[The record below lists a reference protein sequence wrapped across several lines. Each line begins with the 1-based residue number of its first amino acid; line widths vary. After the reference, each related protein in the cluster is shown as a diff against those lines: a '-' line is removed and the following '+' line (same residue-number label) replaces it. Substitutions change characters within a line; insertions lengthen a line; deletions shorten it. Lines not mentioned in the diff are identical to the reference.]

1 MDKVSVIVP
10 IYNAEKYISE
20 CIESITCQTYKNLE
34 IILINDGS
42 LDNSIKICKQYA
54 KNDDRIKLIDGEN
67 HGVSYARN
75 KGIEEATGEY
85 IIFIDSD
92 DIIKENY
99 IDILIKEIN
108 SDINLDL
115 AVCTYEEI
123 SLNERS
129 IFKLSSSDMSL
140 LTGTLKKDYYLIKDF
155 LNTPWGKLYK
165 LNIIKRYKIM
175 FPNEH
180 SIGEDQIFNYKY
192 FLHVENYRFINKPMY
207 LYMHRDN
214 ISLTKIK
221 NKESFYSDLFNFKLK
236 KSFLEKMNI
245 KEIDE
250 ILSEWAILLVN
261 KYVFISDEKNN
272 YKNFK
277 DRVKKIKEI
286 FSSIKVWD
294 FKIKKVLSVIFFKY
308 NMLLPFYLNGKIN
321 SIKNKKVENN
331 L

>member
-54 KNDDRIKLIDGEN
+54 KNDDRIKLRDGEN

-165 LNIIKRYKIM
+165 LNIIKKYNIM

-192 FLHVENYRFINKPMY
+192 FLHVKKYRFINEAIY

-308 NMLLPFYLNGKIN
+308 NMFLPFYLNGKIN
-321 SIKNKKVENN
+321 SIKNKKSGE
-331 L
+331 

>member
-1 MDKVSVIVP
+1 MDKVSVVVP

-20 CIESITCQTYKNLE
+20 CIESIIYQTYKNLE

-42 LDNSIKICKQYA
+42 SDNSIKICKQYA
-54 KNDDRIKLIDGEN
+54 KNDDRIKLIDDEN

-75 KGIEEATGEY
+75 KGIEEATGKY

-92 DIIKENY
+92 DVIKENY
-99 IDILIKEIN
+99 IDVLIKTIN

-123 SLNERS
+123 GLDERIIFNLN
-129 IFKLSSSDMSL
+129 SSDMSL
-140 LTGTLKKDYYLIKDF
+140 LTGSLKKDYYLIKDF

-236 KSFLEKMNI
+236 KIFLEKMNI

>member
-1 MDKVSVIVP
+1 M
-10 IYNAEKYISE
+10 
-20 CIESITCQTYKNLE
+20 
-34 IILINDGS
+34 
-42 LDNSIKICKQYA
+42 
-54 KNDDRIKLIDGEN
+54 
-67 HGVSYARN
+67 
-75 KGIEEATGEY
+75 
-85 IIFIDSD
+85 
-92 DIIKENY
+92 
-99 IDILIKEIN
+99 
-108 SDINLDL
+108 
-115 AVCTYEEI
+115 
-123 SLNERS
+123 
-129 IFKLSSSDMSL
+129 
-140 LTGTLKKDYYLIKDF
+140 
-155 LNTPWGKLYK
+155 NTPWGKLYK
-165 LNIIKRYKIM
+165 LNIIKKYNIM

-192 FLHVENYRFINKPMY
+192 FLHVKKYRFINEAIY

-308 NMLLPFYLNGKIN
+308 NMFLPFYLNGKIN
-321 SIKNKKVENN
+321 SIKNKKSGE
-331 L
+331 